1 VGVPG
6 QERFLEHKR
15 VVVGTVESNDR
26 AKIED
31 GHRPLAKSGTSRAEK
46 QIDVF
51 WKARNRTG
59 IAPAHSDNFS

>member
-15 VVVGTVESNDR
+15 LGVGTVESKDR

-31 GHRPLAKSGTSRAEK
+31 GDRPLAKSGTSRAEK
-46 QIDVF
+46 QIDVV
-51 WKARNRTG
+51 WKAKNRTR
-59 IAPAHSDNFS
+59 IAPANSDKLS